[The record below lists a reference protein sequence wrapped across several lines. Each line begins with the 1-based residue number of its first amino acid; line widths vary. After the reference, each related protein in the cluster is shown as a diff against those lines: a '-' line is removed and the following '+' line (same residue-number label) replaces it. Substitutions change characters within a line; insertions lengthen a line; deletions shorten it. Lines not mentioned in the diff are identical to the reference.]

1 MSLQTAPSMPAAR
14 RRLRS
19 VLGARPLAVLALLV
33 SGSAMAQSYYKWET
47 VELPASTGA
56 SCGNG
61 SPYRFF
67 INRTPKTTKTV
78 VMFEGGGACWAKGAC
93 QGEGGLLGASNPNG
107 VPANYMSTGS
117 MAAFGLVTPFTS
129 RVNPFNSIQTQ
140 SWNIIYVPY
149 CTGDVHSGNK
159 IAVYPDADPTK
170 PSLTYHHK
178 GAVNGDALAKW
189 IATNMPKPDH
199 LLVAGFS
206 AGGAGATSNYSTLR
220 EVVKPKLQSMLAD
233 SGPQMQADRKDA
245 VPAASLALH
254 NRIRE
259 AWGLDGPD
267 GLVTR
272 LVKQFP
278 GVGNPD
284 NLGSLTTAL
293 AQVYPQDRLGFAVFQ
308 ADGIYSAFSYTD
320 FYPEIAA
327 AATKADK
334 KKLLLAKWQPEV
346 KAWTDAMRPYANM
359 GFYVPYERNL
369 LDSHCLT
376 IVGFGGTAIK
386 DAKLKS
392 VETFLDNILSR
403 TGTVIKA
410 YEKAP
415 VTQSSGSGALW
426 DSIVKLF
433 SGT

>member
-1 MSLQTAPSMPAAR
+1 MNHSPAHVQTTRQLPSRRAGVAR
-14 RRLRS
+14 Q
-19 VLGARPLAVLALLV
+19 LAVLALLV
-33 SGSAMAQSYYKWET
+33 SGSAMAQSYYKWES

-61 SPYRFF
+61 TPYRFF

-78 VMFEGGGACWAKGAC
+78 VVFEGGGACWAKGPC

-107 VPANYMSTGS
+107 VPANYMSSLS
-117 MAAFGLVTPFTS
+117 MAAYGLVTPFTA
-129 RVNPFNSIQTQ
+129 RLHPFNNVQTQ

-159 IAVYPDADPTK
+159 IALYPDADPSK
-170 PSLTYHHK
+170 PALSYHHK
-178 GAVNGDALAKW
+178 GAVNGDALASW
-189 IATNMPKPDH
+189 MAANMPKPDH
-199 LLVAGFS
+199 LLVTGFS

-220 EVVKPKLQSMLAD
+220 EVVKPKLQSMMAD
-233 SGPQMQADRKDA
+233 SGPQMQADRKAA
-245 VPAASLALH
+245 VPAASLKLH
-254 NRIRE
+254 DKIRD

-272 LVKQFP
+272 LVKKFP
-278 GVGNPD
+278 GVGSPD

-308 ADGIYSAFSYTD
+308 ADQIYSAFSYTD

-327 AATKADK
+327 ATGAEKE
-334 KKLLLAKWQPEV
+334 KLLLAKWQPEV
-346 KAWTDAMRPYANM
+346 KAWTDAMRPYPNM
-359 GFYVPYERNL
+359 GFYVPYKRNL
-369 LDSHCLT
+369 LNSHCLT
-376 IVGFGGTAIK
+376 ILGFGGTAIK
-386 DAKLKS
+386 EAKLNS
-392 VETFLDNILSR
+392 VEVFVDNMISR
-403 TGTVIKA
+403 SGTVIKA

-415 VTQSSGSGALW
+415 VSQSSGGGALW
-426 DSIVKLF
+426 DSILKMF